1 LKNKSAFTMIELVF
15 VIVVLGILASL
26 AMGRMDRDLRQE
38 AAESILSHIRLTQ
51 QLALRDNK
59 HRSDNDA
66 RWQKTYW
73 RFQFTNC
80 SFGGDVKPVYS
91 VGSSNINSATGKLS
105 KRDTAIDPING
116 KYMYATCN
124 SSMIGNDVSESIFI
138 GKHFGVKKLEMKKC
152 TAPQYIGQNF
162 GFDYMGR
169 LHVGISGYNGTDN
182 FSKLA
187 TKDCELRVTMGTD
200 INNDG
205 VVDSDDN
212 FKIIIEPKTG
222 HAYIFDQN
230 QS

>member
-1 LKNKSAFTMIELVF
+1 MIELVF

-26 AMGRMDRDLRQE
+26 AMGRMERDLKQE
-38 AAESILSHIRLTQ
+38 ASESILSHIRLTQ

-66 RWQKTYW
+66 EWQKTYW

-91 VGSSNINSATGKLS
+91 VGSSNINSSTGKLS
-105 KRDTAIDPING
+105 KTDTAIDPING
-116 KYMYATCN
+116 KYMFATCN
-124 SSMIGNDVSESIFI
+124 SSMIGNDISESIFI

-152 TAPQYIGQNF
+152 TTPQYTGQNF

-169 LHVGISGYNGTDN
+169 LHVGISGYDGTDN

-187 TKDCELRVTMGTD
+187 TRDCELRVTMGTD

-205 VVDSDDN
+205 AVDSNDN
-212 FKIIIEPKTG
+212 FKIIIEPETG

-230 QS
+230 KS